1 MSNVLSRRVF
11 AAGGLASAASLATR
25 GSIVSADTAEKT
37 AAGKPS
43 GWIDAHVHVW
53 TPDTERY
60 PLDLKQYSVEDM
72 KPSSFTPDQLFSQ
85 CRPSGVDRVVLIQMS
100 FYNHDNQYMLDMIK
114 AYPGVFSGVGIVDHQ
129 AADLVAQ
136 MKKLASQG
144 VRGFRIRGRAD
155 EVGAWQREPGMA
167 KLWSAAAENDL
178 SVCPLIN
185 PADLK
190 MIDQLCTMYPDT
202 RVVIDHFGRVG
213 ITGEVVPA
221 ELDDLCRL
229 ARHRN
234 VHVKT
239 SAFYALGRKKPPY
252 KDLRPMIRR
261 VVDAFSPQRLMW
273 ASDCPFQVQGIHDYD
288 SSIALIRD
296 HMGSLSQADREWM
309 LRGTAEKVFFNEPS

>member
-1 MSNVLSRRVF
+1 MSKVLTRRVF
-11 AAGGLASAASLATR
+11 AVGGLVSTTSLAAR
-25 GSIVSADTAEKT
+25 RSVVGAEP
-37 AAGKPS
+37 AAKPAQLKPS

-53 TPDTERY
+53 TPDTDQY
-60 PLDLKQYSVEDM
+60 PLDLKRYSVQDM
-72 KPSSFTPDQLFSQ
+72 KPASFTPEQLFAQ

-129 AADLVAQ
+129 AADLVAR

-144 VRGFRIRGRAD
+144 VRGFRVRSRGEA
-155 EVGAWQREPGMA
+155 VGTWLRDPGMA
-167 KLWSAAAENDL
+167 RLWSAAAEHGLN
-178 SVCPLIN
+178 VCPLIN

-190 MIDQLCTMYPDT
+190 MIDQLCAKYPDT
-202 RVVIDHFGRVG
+202 RVVVDHFGRVG

-273 ASDCPFQVQGIHDYD
+273 ASDCPFQVQGIHGYE

-296 HMGSLSQADREWM
+296 HMDSLSRADRDWM
-309 LRGTAEKVFFNEPS
+309 LRGTAEKVFFGEES